1 MHFAAHGFDL
11 VCVILAFLC
20 FLIATIMVCVSHR
33 LALAFVAADL
43 ALWVLTAVIAT

>member
-11 VCVILAFLC
+11 FCVIVAFLC
-20 FLIATIMVCVSHR
+20 FVIAAVMVPVGHR
-33 LALAFVAADL
+33 LAVMFLAIGL